1 MKDQSYFL
9 SRLSPFQLSKA
20 LFPIGHLLKSE
31 VRALAKQAGLPNA
44 ERKDSQGLCFIGKVS
59 MKEFLERK
67 LAKKP
72 GHILNTQGHIIGEHE
87 GAFSYTIGQRR
98 GIQVGGGP
106 ALFVLS
112 KDTKNNT
119 ITVGNASELS
129 LYQHECMIGNWIG
142 TIPESGIIY
151 QAKLRYR
158 QEDQECSIVS
168 RENISDG
175 SIGHIR
181 LHFPEAQRAIT
192 PGQIAVLYQ
201 GDRVVGSGIIL
212 S

>member
-31 VRALAKQAGLPNA
+31 VRIIAKQAGLPNA

-67 LAKKP
+67 LEKKP
-72 GHILNTQGHIIGEHE
+72 GHILDTQGHIIGEHE

-129 LYQHECMIGNWIG
+129 LYQHECTIGNWIG
-142 TIPESGIIY
+142 TIPESGINY
-151 QAKLRYR
+151 HAKLRYR
-158 QEDQECSIVS
+158 QEDQECSMIS
-168 RENISDG
+168 IENTSDG
-175 SIGHIR
+175 ATGHIQ

-212 S
+212 

>member
-1 MKDQSYFL
+1 
-9 SRLSPFQLSKA
+9 
-20 LFPIGHLLKSE
+20 
-31 VRALAKQAGLPNA
+31 
-44 ERKDSQGLCFIGKVS
+44 

-67 LAKKP
+67 LEKKP
-72 GHILNTQGHIIGEHE
+72 GHILDTQGHIIGEHE

-119 ITVGNASELS
+119 ITVGSASELS
-129 LYQHECMIGNWIG
+129 LYQQTCSMGNWIG
-142 TIPESGIIY
+142 NIPESGIIY
-151 QAKLRYR
+151 HAKLRYR

-168 RENISDG
+168 RENISDEA
-175 SIGHIR
+175 IEHIQ
-181 LHFPEAQRAIT
+181 LHFPKAQRAIT

-201 GDRVVGSGIIL
+201 GEWVVGSGIIL